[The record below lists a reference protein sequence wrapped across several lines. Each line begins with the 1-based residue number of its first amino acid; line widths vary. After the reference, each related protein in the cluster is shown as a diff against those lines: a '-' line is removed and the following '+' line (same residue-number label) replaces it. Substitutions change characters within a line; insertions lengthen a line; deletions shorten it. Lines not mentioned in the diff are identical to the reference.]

1 MTYKTISLNDRLKP
15 HYADKLE
22 KLNMEYPLL
31 VGSVVDALE
40 SQSFVSDLK
49 YKDVLE
55 MNFLL
60 NSNDPFVYFKEL

>member
-22 KLNMEYPLL
+22 KLNIEYPLL

-49 YKDVLE
+49 YKDILE

>member
-49 YKDVLE
+49 YKDILE

-60 NSNDPFVYFKEL
+60 NSNDPFAYFKEL

>member
-49 YKDVLE
+49 YKDILE

>member
-22 KLNMEYPLL
+22 KLNMKYPLL

-49 YKDVLE
+49 YKDILE